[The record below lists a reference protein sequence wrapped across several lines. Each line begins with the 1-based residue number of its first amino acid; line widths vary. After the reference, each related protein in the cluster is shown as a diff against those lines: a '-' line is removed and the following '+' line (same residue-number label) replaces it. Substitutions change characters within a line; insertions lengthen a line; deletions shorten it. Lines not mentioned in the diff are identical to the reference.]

1 MPAKWSK
8 KMSKQ
13 KKRPQMTTASSRALK
28 PSRSSDTHL
37 CDTQCSDTQK
47 SPRPSHNTQLHYFL
61 NLPRLGPKHS
71 ATEIQWRS
79 LISCLHS
86 WVDEFFCNFSKEMIV
101 LQTWK
106 AGRVCVCVSLLVWVG
121 WREGRGSYHRL
132 QTTTVHMLISFHRKK
147 YLILVAESVVVVF
160 IRTQAAPQSSS
171 ANWLTIPMPNV
182 VSKSSN

>member
-106 AGRVCVCVSLLVWVG
+106 AGRVCVCVCEFIGVG
-121 WREGRGSYHRL
+121 RVEGGEGVL
-132 QTTTVHMLISFHRKK
+132 PQTTNYNSAYANKLSPQKIPHLSCRKCCCCFYQNTGSSTVKFC
-147 YLILVAESVVVVF
+147 
-160 IRTQAAPQSSS
+160 
-171 ANWLTIPMPNV
+171 
-182 VSKSSN
+182 